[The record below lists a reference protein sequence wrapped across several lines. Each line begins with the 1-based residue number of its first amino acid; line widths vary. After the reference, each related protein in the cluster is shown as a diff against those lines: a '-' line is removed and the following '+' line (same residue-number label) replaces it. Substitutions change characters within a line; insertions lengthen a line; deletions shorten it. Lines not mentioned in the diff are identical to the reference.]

1 MKYIATYD
9 GNYGE
14 GDTLSKAYEDLQLVT
29 NPQEDFI
36 SVEFYEVTKIKVI
49 QELKV
54 VPTLT
59 KASPKTTKE

>member
-14 GDTLSKAYEDLQLVT
+14 GKTIDEAYEELQLVT

-36 SVEFYEVTKIKVI
+36 FVEFYEVTKIGVI